1 MDNIRNII
9 SNLYIYKLQN
19 NDNLNINK
27 FIIKSKIDES
37 LSKEEFKEKSIQDIN
52 SSQIKNNKNL
62 YEIIKINNKSKNQ
75 RIDNYNKKY
84 ISLKN
89 NNFLK
94 NEVNYVMKNKELLR
108 EQEIIMKE
116 LKLKKENDALNLLL
130 SYKSKKNNGVRS
142 KLFDYEIKQ
151 RQNKINLLKKNK
163 SKSKFRNYS
172 SKRPLSYIK
181 NNYYKNN
188 NENEYEYEYD
198 QINEYR
204 NNIKI
209 SFAKSVKLPR
219 IHIKPSSSQK
229 LEGLPILH
237 QDLGKMPKYLEK
249 MKKEIKE
256 DKQKRIIKQKEKNLP
271 SGFRILSEDERIERL
286 DNLKK
291 EKIKLEEEICK
302 LPIARITEK
311 QKKVKAQ
318 IEKSLDEI
326 DEKINKLIGYKEVIV
341 KE

>member
-1 MDNIRNII
+1 MDSVRNII

-27 FIIKSKIDES
+27 FVIKSKIDES
-37 LSKEEFKEKSIQDIN
+37 LYKEEYKEKSIQDIN
-52 SSQIKNNKNL
+52 SSQIRNNKNL

-108 EQEIIMKE
+108 EQEILMKE

-163 SKSKFRNYS
+163 SKSKLRNYS

-181 NNYYKNN
+181 NNYYINN
-188 NENEYEYEYD
+188 NENEYE

-204 NNIKI
+204 NNLKVG
-209 SFAKSVKLPR
+209 FAKSVKLPQ
-219 IHIKPSSSQK
+219 IHIKPSSSQT
-229 LEGLPILH
+229 LEVLPILH
-237 QDLGKMPKYLEK
+237 QDFGKMPEYLEK
-249 MKKEIKE
+249 RKKEIIK
-256 DKQKRIIKQKEKNLP
+256 DKQKEIIKQKEKNLP
-271 SGFRILSEDERIERL
+271 SGFRILSEEERKERL

-302 LPIARITEK
+302 FPIARITEK

-318 IEKSLDEI
+318 IEKSLDEL